1 MHFHMDTKF
10 GGEAKELRAST
21 PGTAETAETMHHDSA
36 AAGGRD

>member
-1 MHFHMDTKF
+1 MDTKF

-21 PGTAETAETMHHDSA
+21 PGTAETMHHDSA